1 MVINYLFGG
10 ITFEWWPTK
19 MADNTTE
26 NNQPRQRGFGAL
38 CQHVSTH
45 KLEMGLWATRL
56 MTIIF
61 TIAYFLPFFPAWMVG
76 ASPVAAYSKVNVCK
90 LWAVLTVT

>member
-1 MVINYLFGG
+1 MS
-10 ITFEWWPTK
+10 
-19 MADNTTE
+19 DNTTE
-26 NNQPRQRGFGAL
+26 PNQPRQRGFGAL